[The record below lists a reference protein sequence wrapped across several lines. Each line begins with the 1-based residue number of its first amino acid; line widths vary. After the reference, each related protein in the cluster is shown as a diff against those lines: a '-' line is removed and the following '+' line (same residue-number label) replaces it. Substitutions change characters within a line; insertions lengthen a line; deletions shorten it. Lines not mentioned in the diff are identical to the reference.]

1 MRRARKAKAA
11 RLAPAASVRRR
22 NNRPANPSAPRPIPQ
37 WARPRLKAAIVA
49 LGVRGLLTPA
59 FALHLLVRLGLTNA

>member
-1 MRRARKAKAA
+1 MKPAKKEAA
-11 RLAPAASVRRR
+11 RLAPAASVRRH
-22 NNRPANPSAPRPIPQ
+22 NRPANPSAPRPVPQ

-59 FALHLLVRLGLTNA
+59 FALRLLARLDLTHA